1 MIQDLFIG
9 HRRKPHVFGTSPNG
23 LVWATCLRSLMFTTE
38 PQGLP
43 LNGDDELYG
52 QQRAYQFLLEI
63 VCGLHSPILGET
75 EVFGQFKSFA
85 NEWLK
90 AEPKRAPLVQRLLTD
105 VKTLRTR
112 YLCNIGTQSY
122 GSWIKRNL
130 DGGHIHVLG
139 AGQLVQE
146 ILPHIE
152 KQAKSVTLHVR
163 EPGRVSFRSE
173 GVRRIASNG
182 FSGGSLIIAAPIDN
196 QAIQKWLGDQRARQ
210 IFDLRDTSSSDPL
223 LADAGVQHHRLHD
236 IFTEIQRTKV
246 RLHPIV
252 DQVKEEI
259 VALSEKLASHALVRP
274 QGWDDLC
281 A

>member
-9 HRRKPHVFGTSPNG
+9 HRRKPNVFAANPNG
-23 LVWATCLRSLMFTTE
+23 LVWATCLRSLLFTTE
-38 PQGLP
+38 PKGLE
-43 LNGDDELYG
+43 LRADDELYG

-75 EVFGQFKSFA
+75 EVFGQFKNFA
-85 NEWLK
+85 NDWLK

-105 VKTLRTR
+105 AKTLRTR

-130 DGGHIHVLG
+130 EGGHVHVLG

-152 KQAKSVTLHVR
+152 KQAESVTLHVR
-163 EPGRVSFRSE
+163 EPRRVSFRSE
-173 GVRRIASNG
+173 GVMQITSNG

-196 QAIQKWLGDQRARQ
+196 QSIKQWLGSSKAHQ

-223 LADAGVQHHRLHD
+223 FANAGHRHHRLHD

-259 VALSEKLASHALVRP
+259 VALSEKLASHVLVRP